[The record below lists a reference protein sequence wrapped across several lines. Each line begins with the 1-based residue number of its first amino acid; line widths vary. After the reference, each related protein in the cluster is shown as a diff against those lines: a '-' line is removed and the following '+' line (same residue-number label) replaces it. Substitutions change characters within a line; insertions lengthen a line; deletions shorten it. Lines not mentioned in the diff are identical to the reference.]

1 MTSFIFPESEHV
13 PSPKGLQE
21 LLQQPLSALSRW
33 CSNFSNGEA
42 AEKEE
47 IALLQLPD
55 RQATPLRFHEAAES
69 CLSSLRA
76 GTASIIASK
85 NSDGINFLNLPVNF
99 TDL

>member
-1 MTSFIFPESEHV
+1 MTSFIFPESERLAAG
-13 PSPKGLQE
+13 KGLQE
-21 LLQQPLSALSRW
+21 LLQQPLSALSQW
-33 CSNFSNGEA
+33 YNNFSNGEA

-55 RQATPLRFHEAAES
+55 RQATPLRYHEASES